1 MLSPVPGPRLASE
14 KLCNKH
20 VLNGCH
26 AQLKWVWHSS
36 DVKTDV
42 AEAGAQICPSSSP
55 VCQDAVRCYL
65 KMVPALLELA
75 CSLIT
80 KVTAPASEPDALSR
94 KFVTFKVP

>member
-1 MLSPVPGPRLASE
+1 MQGVPFG
-14 KLCNKH
+14 
-20 VLNGCH
+20 
-26 AQLKWVWHSS
+26 
-36 DVKTDV
+36 
-42 AEAGAQICPSSSP
+42 
-55 VCQDAVRCYL
+55 VRCYL